1 MPTGEK
7 TLRSLPPH
15 AGHTV
20 SGSSVNFWTF
30 SVRSPQSVQAYW
42 YVGTVSSFCGVS
54 TRRGQL
60 LDGSNGYGKLVIPS
74 RGRATARTR

>member
-20 SGSSVNFWTF
+20 SGSSVNFCTA
-30 SVRSPQSVQAYW
+30 SSRSPHSVQAYW
-42 YVGTVSSFCGVS
+42 YVGTVPPSA
-54 TRRGQL
+54 GQL
-60 LDGSNGYGKLVIPS
+60 ALAAVQLHEMV
-74 RGRATARTR
+74 ATASGVLA